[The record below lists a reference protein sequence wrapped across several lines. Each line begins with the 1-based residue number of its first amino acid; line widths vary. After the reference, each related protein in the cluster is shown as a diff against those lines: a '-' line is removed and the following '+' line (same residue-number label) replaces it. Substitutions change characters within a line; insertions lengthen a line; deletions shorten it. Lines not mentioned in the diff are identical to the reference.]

1 MSLVTFIHSKGADVC
16 TFGTFFAKSIPLPDP
31 VPPAQACNRVSV
43 QQLREY
49 QLETFIILPL
59 TDASAFA

>member
-1 MSLVTFIHSKGADVC
+1 MSARLAR
-16 TFGTFFAKSIPLPDP
+16 FFAKSIPLPDP